1 MRSRQTPASNFLA
14 AQDFAFTA
22 SRRHANIT
30 PAALHRG
37 DLGDRGRE
45 SAETA
50 GRKPKFELSDFGRV
64 IAGQLCRP
72 R

>member
-22 SRRHANIT
+22 SWRHANIT

-37 DLGDRGRE
+37 DLGDRCRE
-45 SAETA
+45 SAESRWTEA
-50 GRKPKFELSDFGRV
+50 A
-64 IAGQLCRP
+64 I
-72 R
+72 